1 MSVQVAMASEKPTDN
16 GFEFDPLAADAITF
30 RYDIEL
36 GYKRH
41 HIACMD
47 KARRNGLGPLDALS
61 RLGFVRLALL
71 SKETSTNLVTRFR
84 QGGGAL
90 GAKDLGQEGMGRL
103 IEEMF
108 SGPLDQTVRRF
119 FGCLYGVLFVDFDVS
134 KPMTGDALDGPEGL
148 SFNWH
153 CDVAPTPYVKLLVYL
168 TGRDEHDGATEFV
181 DMATTAQF
189 RRAGYVFCPKSQR
202 LRDVSDLARLHGI
215 NMAPEKLLPEQGEA
229 AVFSPGQVLHKG
241 IPPTHGERVLLSVG
255 VIPAPTDW
263 RGFLASNYGYMCNA
277 RFGEFPQVA

>member
-1 MSVQVAMASEKPTDN
+1 MSVQVALASEGVGDN
-16 GFEFDPLAADAITF
+16 EPGFDPYSAEALTY

-47 KARRNGLGPLDALS
+47 KAQRTGLGPLDPLS
-61 RLGFVRLALL
+61 RHGFSKLPVL
-71 SKETSTNLVTRFR
+71 SKETSANLVERFR
-84 QGGGAL
+84 QAGGAL
-90 GAKDLGQEGMGRL
+90 GPKDLGQDGIGRVF
-103 IEEMF
+103 EEMF
-108 SGPLDQTVRRF
+108 SGPLDQGIRRF
-119 FGCLYGVLFVDFDVS
+119 LNCLYGVLFVDFSVS
-134 KPMTGDALDGPEGL
+134 RPMTEDGLASPEGQ
-148 SFNWH
+148 SYNWH

-168 TGRDEHDGATEFV
+168 TGRDEHDGATEFL

-189 RRAGYVFCPKSQR
+189 RRAGYVFCPKTQR
-202 LRDVSDLARLHGI
+202 LKDLSDLAQAHGI
-215 NMAPEKLLPEQGEA
+215 DFAPARLLPEQGEA

-241 IPPTHGERVLLSVG
+241 IPPTHGERVLMSVG

-277 RFGEFPQVA
+277 KIGEFPQVA